1 MVHDP
6 LLVADVSTRR
16 EVKDAR
22 YKLTAGIKRAEKLRH
37 RSLEQLCDGDLP
49 MVDREQAQDRF
60 RQADSVIVDL
70 SGSLVDVEDWLK
82 ADSQIKA
89 AETST

>member
-1 MVHDP
+1 MT
-6 LLVADVSTRR
+6 SRR

-37 RSLEQLCDGDLP
+37 RSLEQVCDGDLP

-60 RQADSVIVDL
+60 KQADGVIVDL
-70 SGSLVDVEDWLK
+70 SASLVDVEDWLK
-82 ADSQIKA
+82 ADSQIKRSEA
-89 AETST
+89 SP